1 MAGFFGMFDYSKPGA
16 GVDKGGPQKKRFFLF
31 FDIYFRK
38 FWKLVLLNLL
48 YIAFCIP
55 IVTIGPA
62 TAGFTYVLRNYA
74 REEHAFLFS
83 DFIDAFRKNWKQ
95 SALLFVLNCACIFL
109 IVNAFIFYWS
119 MESTLF
125 AIIAMGICFFL
136 GIILLFMNY
145 YAHLM
150 IVTTALPFKHILK
163 NSFFLSFIGVR
174 TNLITTFFVVVL
186 GGASA
191 FFYPFSLPVIIFLLF
206 STVGLIVCFNS
217 YPYIKKYVIDPYYRE
232 REEKNPLDMPDGT
245 DAIFTD
251 IGSQEVQ
258 EKPSGKKGK
267 TIS

>member
-163 NSFFLSFIGVR
+163 KFFLFKLYWGADQFDYHFFCCRFGWRIG
-174 TNLITTFFVVVL
+174 
-186 GGASA
+186 
-191 FFYPFSLPVIIFLLF
+191 IFLSLF
-206 STVGLIVCFNS
+206 SAR
-217 YPYIKKYVIDPYYRE
+217 YYLPSVFHGR
-232 REEKNPLDMPDGT
+232 PDRL
-245 DAIFTD
+245 F
-251 IGSQEVQ
+251 
-258 EKPSGKKGK
+258 
-267 TIS
+267 